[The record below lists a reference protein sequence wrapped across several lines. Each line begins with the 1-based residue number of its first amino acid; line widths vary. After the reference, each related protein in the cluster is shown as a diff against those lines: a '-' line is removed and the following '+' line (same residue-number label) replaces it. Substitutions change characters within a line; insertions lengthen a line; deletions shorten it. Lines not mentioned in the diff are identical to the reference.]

1 MFMMFAAPPEQAL
14 EWSDDGVEGAH
25 RFLKRLWRLV
35 YEYVQA
41 PAAAALQSSALSEEQ
56 KVIRRKVHQTVR
68 KASDDIGRRY
78 TFNTAIA
85 ANMELI
91 NELYKFKD
99 DSVQGR
105 AIMREGLEA
114 IVLMLSPIVPH
125 ICHALWQAL
134 GHTTAVIDC
143 RWPAADLAALTQDTL
158 RLVIQVN
165 GKLRGHISVPA
176 GASRE
181 ECERAAL
188 ADENVMRYID
198 GKPIRK
204 VIVVP
209 DRLIN
214 VVV

>member
-1 MFMMFAAPPEQAL
+1 
-14 EWSDDGVEGAH
+14 
-25 RFLKRLWRLV
+25 LV

-41 PAAAALQSSALSEEQ
+41 PAAGALQSSALSDEQ

-99 DSVQGR
+99 DSAQGR

-125 ICHALWQAL
+125 TCHALWQAL

-158 RLVIQVN
+158 QLVIQVN

-188 ADENVMRYID
+188 ADENVMRYTD